1 MPLLLKG
8 HIISVTLILA
18 IYVHDPVLLGKSI
31 KSFVMHLWI
40 LGEHKL

>member
-8 HIISVTLILA
+8 PIIFVILILA
-18 IYVHDPVLLGKSI
+18 ICVHDTVLLGKSI

-40 LGEHKL
+40 LGEQKL